1 MSEVGIAELRRALKD
16 WVERARSGDE
26 VIVTERGK
34 PVARLSGIDSDLLID
49 RLVAEGRVSRPT
61 APRPRA
67 TGARRIHARG
77 SVSDL
82 FVEDRD
88 ARGCRAPTSTRARS

>member
-1 MSEVGIAELRRALKD
+1 MTEVGIAELRRALKD

-26 VIVTERGK
+26 IIVTERGK
-34 PVARLSGIDSDLLID
+34 AVARLSGIDTDPLLD
-49 RLVAEGRVSRPT
+49 RLVAEGRVSRPSN

-67 TGARRIHARG
+67 TGARRIRVHG

-82 FVEDRD
+82 IIEERD
-88 ARGCRAPTSTRARS
+88 ARR